1 MFGADVQSPA
11 CPPGRWLRAR
21 SKPQMHYVEIAGV
34 SRPLSRLAL
43 GTMMFSKVA
52 EPEAFDVLDAF
63 YERGGNTFD
72 TAHIYGMGACERA
85 LGRWIAQHGVR
96 DKVVIIDKG

>member
-11 CPPGRWLRAR
+11 YPPGPGLRAR
-21 SKPQMHYVEIAGV
+21 SQTQMHYVEIPGV

-43 GTMMFSKVA
+43 GTMLFSKVA
-52 EPEAFDVLDAF
+52 EPQAFDVLDAF
-63 YERGGNTFD
+63 FERGGNTFD

-85 LGRWIAQHGVR
+85 LGRWVAQHGVR
-96 DKVVIIDKG
+96 DQV